1 MKKIDIGIAY
11 QEIGKCKRPIAINN
25 LLAVFSHFLKDATE
39 NSPIFIESK
48 EKLGEE
54 QYNILMNTLVFA
66 ICSKCMQSSM
76 PKREYEEYSK
86 QITIEVEEKCDPSKA
101 N

>member
-66 ICSKCMQSSM
+66 ICSKCMQLEM
-76 PKREYEEYSK
+76 PKDQYNDFVKTISIEEG
-86 QITIEVEEKCDPSKA
+86 QA
-101 N
+101 